1 MGWAFAR
8 ACDGVLKIDRVQDGG
23 RRGAG
28 DLDPEAVKRGKNGA
42 RNGGDGQEPDH
53 DLRSEDRWR
62 GCVCAVRAGR
72 SVRNLW
78 PALNSDDLNKMGA
91 AVDEEATQDN
101 ENQSYGDE
109 RPPIV
114 FEEWVAPLAIVAD
127 RRIRRQAIEYCC
139 L

>member
-53 DLRSEDRWR
+53 DLRPKTD
-62 GCVCAVRAGR
+62 GADAY
-72 SVRNLW
+72 
-78 PALNSDDLNKMGA
+78 ALFVLD
-91 AVDEEATQDN
+91 V
-101 ENQSYGDE
+101 
-109 RPPIV
+109 P
-114 FEEWVAPLAIVAD
+114 
-127 RRIRRQAIEYCC
+127 
-139 L
+139 